1 MSDILCVTSRQ
12 LCREDFLARL
22 ERIAAARP
30 AGIVLREKDLS
41 PGGLPR
47 PGGGRSWRSAAAA
60 ACPCILHAFPDIAEE
75 LGADG
80 LHLPLPA
87 LRLLSPESRKRFR
100 RLGASCHSAADAREA
115 AALGCTYITAGH
127 VFDTACKAGTPGR
140 GLAFLREVCRA
151 ADIPVWAIGG
161 IAPGNF
167 PAVLAAGARGGC
179 VMSGLMTCGDPAALL
194 AGLLPPRRLRPRAL
208 PAKTRP
214 RSILLRGRLFRVR
227 GHRPRASHRPAA
239 KARWPWGAK
248 WTPS

>member
-41 PGGLPR
+41 P
-47 PGGGRSWRSAAAA
+47 AAYRALA
-60 ACPCILHAFPDIAEE
+60 GQVLEICRRRGVPCILHAFPDIAEE

-161 IAPGNF
+161 IAPGE
-167 PAVLAAGARGGC
+167 
-179 VMSGLMTCGDPAALL
+179 T
-194 AGLLPPRRLRPRAL
+194 
-208 PAKTRP
+208 
-214 RSILLRGRLFRVR
+214 
-227 GHRPRASHRPAA
+227 
-239 KARWPWGAK
+239 
-248 WTPS
+248 

>member
-30 AGIVLREKDLS
+30 AGIVLREKDL
-41 PGGLPR
+41 PP
-47 PGGGRSWRSAAAA
+47 AAYRALA
-60 ACPCILHAFPDIAEE
+60 GQVLEICRRRGVPCILHAFPDIAEE

-194 AGLLPPRRLRPRAL
+194 ADFSRR
-208 PAKTRP
+208 
-214 RSILLRGRLFRVR
+214 
-227 GHRPRASHRPAA
+227 
-239 KARWPWGAK
+239 GA
-248 WTPS
+248 